1 MVIISR
7 VQVDDFDT
15 QDITDNALQDLNS
28 ALENREAIH
37 HQVGTVYLL
46 GYHLV
51 ILSQH
56 GLPPRQVC
64 AAVETIGDI
73 AAGGGGGGGVG
84 EGGGQEGDEEGRGLL
99 TLLCEA
105 RAQLQV
111 LLEH

>member
-37 HQVGTVYLL
+37 HQVGIVHLL

-56 GLPPRQVC
+56 GLPLARSAQLWKQL
-64 AAVETIGDI
+64 EISLL
-73 AAGGGGGGGVG
+73 G
-84 EGGGQEGDEEGRGLL
+84 EEEG
-99 TLLCEA
+99 E
-105 RAQLQV
+105 V
-111 LLEH
+111 

>member
-1 MVIISR
+1 M
-7 VQVDDFDT
+7 
-15 QDITDNALQDLNS
+15 
-28 ALENREAIH
+28 
-37 HQVGTVYLL
+37 
-46 GYHLV
+46 

-56 GLPPRQVC
+56 GLPSRQVC

-73 AAGGGGGGGVG
+73 AAGGGGGGG
-84 EGGGQEGDEEGRGLL
+84 GGSRGQQGDEEGRGLL